1 MVLCYHDYINTKV
14 KNMNE
19 KLYYEKKV
27 TCPLCNASFSLL
39 KIRKSALRVVK
50 TDDDFCNYYSHVN
63 PIYYY
68 VSICPYCYYAA
79 PEIIFDKLSFRE
91 KQRLKPALQ
100 SFKSSIDFE
109 GKRSFEVA
117 IVSLKLGIYCCE
129 VRGTPKSILAGLCIR
144 LAWLYRMNEDKE
156 QERCF
161 LSKAICFYEEAFSAE
176 SFPIGGLSR
185 AGVMYLIGEL
195 YRRMG
200 ELSTALMW
208 ISRAVQDPSI
218 NHQPF
223 INKKAR
229 EQWANI
235 QEMIKQTSNL
245 MSS

>member
-1 MVLCYHDYINTKV
+1 MYDDHYFNEKV

-19 KLYYEKKV
+19 KMYYEKNV
-27 TCPLCNASFSLL
+27 ICPICNGSFSLL

-68 VSICPYCYYAA
+68 VSICPHCYYAA
-79 PEIIFDKLSFRE
+79 PEIIFDKISYLE
-91 KQRLKPALQ
+91 KKRLKPALQ
-100 SFKSSIDFE
+100 AFKSSIDFWGE
-109 GKRSFEVA
+109 RSFEVA

-129 VRGTPKSILAGLCIR
+129 VRRTPKSIIAGLCIR
-144 LAWLYRMNEDKE
+144 LAWLYRMNEAQE
-156 QERCF
+156 QEHYF
-161 LSKAICFYEEAFSAE
+161 LGQALCFYEEAFSSE

-200 ELSTALMW
+200 ELSIALMW
-208 ISRAVQDPSI
+208 ISRAVEDPSI
-218 NHQPF
+218 KSQPF

-229 EQWANI
+229 EQWSNI
-235 QEMIKQTSNL
+235 REAIKR
-245 MSS
+245 SSDSLSI